1 MNTIKNTRRTTLSAP
16 KMALTALALAIAPVS
31 QTMAQLMLEEVV
43 VTAQKREQSLQDVPI
58 AVSAMTGEKINDNGI
73 TNLEELTLFMPNVSI
88 SKGAAQPNLFIRGV
102 GSGTNAGFEQSVGL
116 YIDGIYSG
124 RAQLASVPLTL
135 DLARVEVLK
144 GPQGILFG
152 KNTIGGAINITS
164 ARPDFEFESYVEAMY
179 APDDGEQL
187 YTGVISG
194 GLTDT
199 VAGRLAVRY
208 EGMDGW
214 WDNTQLNT
222 EGPDKDNLY
231 IRGSLLWDATD
242 TLEVLVKYEHGDFD
256 IADKPRVIYQSD
268 QPTNFLGQQ
277 PFPVISERDKG
288 SLNVGDT
295 DQTETDVFALTVN
308 WDLEFATFTSI
319 TGYATYD
326 THREQDAE
334 NSAVAA
340 LNRTLDEEYEQIS
353 QELRLVSPGGET
365 FDWIV
370 GGYYQQSELNIS
382 RVNETIDFALLGDL
396 AVTSLVSLTDQP
408 NPNHF
413 DQDSDSWAIF
423 AQGTWNV
430 ADTVRLG
437 MGLRYNEEEKDLDS
451 DNIADLGGLGARA
464 ATSGP
469 AANLIVLARPRD
481 SALIS
486 DLRSHSF
493 QGVSRSEEE
502 VTWSGNVQWDATDTS
517 MVYASVSTG
526 FKGGGFDE
534 SYTGAGP
541 IVRTGNIFT
550 GELDGGFIET
560 GIDSSILE
568 YEDETV
574 IAYEI
579 GAKMSLADGAAE
591 LNVAIFRM
599 EYEDLQVSSLV
610 GDAFQVGNAGEAISQ
625 GIELDGRWLLAEGF
639 TLGGSVA
646 YLDAT
651 YDSFKGATCTIPQAA
666 DPVANPGC
674 LRDDGSNIAPGESG
688 GQDLS
693 GETLLF
699 APEYSANIN
708 AEWIVP
714 VGDSLE
720 IRTNAD
726 VNYTDEFYSALDL
739 DPNTKHD
746 SATRLNMRIALA
758 SVDDTWSLAL
768 VGKNLTDE
776 KTRVWNNDVATSNS
790 NSYFGVPERPRSI
803 AIQVRYRF

>member
-1 MNTIKNTRRTTLSAP
+1 MNTLKKSSRQSLSAP
-16 KMALTALALAIAPVS
+16 QMVLTALALAIAPVS
-31 QTMAQLMLEEVV
+31 QSMEQLILEEVL

-58 AVSAMTGEKINDNGI
+58 AVSAMSGEKINDNGI

-135 DLARVEVLK
+135 DLERVEVLK

-164 ARPDFEFESYVEAMY
+164 ARPDYEFESYIEALY
-179 APDDGEQL
+179 DPEHGEQL

-194 GLTDT
+194 GLSDS

-214 WDNTQLNT
+214 WENTLLNT
-222 EGPDKDNLY
+222 EGPDKNNLY
-231 IRGSLLWDATD
+231 VRASLLWEASDAV
-242 TLEVLVKYEHGDFD
+242 EVLVKYEHGDFD
-256 IADKPRVIYQSD
+256 VADKPRVVYQSD
-268 QPTNFLGQQ
+268 QPTNFLGGQ
-277 PFPVISERDKG
+277 PFPVISEREEG
-288 SLNVGDT
+288 AFNISGT
-295 DQTETDVFALTVN
+295 DQTETDVLAVTVN
-308 WDLEFATFTSI
+308 WDLEIATFTSV
-319 TGYATYD
+319 TGYAAYD
-326 THREQDAE
+326 TYREQDGE
-334 NSAVAA
+334 DSAVAA
-340 LNRTLDEEYEQIS
+340 LDRTTDEEYEQFS

-365 FDWIV
+365 LDWIV
-370 GGYYQQSELNIS
+370 GGYYQKSELSIS
-382 RVNETIDFALLGDL
+382 RLSETIDFALLGDL
-396 AVTSLVSLTDQP
+396 AVTALVQLTDTP
-408 NPNHF
+408 NPSHF
-413 DQDSDSWAIF
+413 DQNSESWAVF

-437 MGLRYNEEEKDLDS
+437 LGLRYSEEEKDLNS
-451 DNIADLGGLGARA
+451 DTLADLGSLGARA

-469 AANLIVLARPRD
+469 AAELIVLARPSD
-481 SALIS
+481 NALIS

-493 QGVSRSEEE
+493 QGVSRGEEE
-502 VTWSGNVQWDATDTS
+502 ATWSANLQWDVTDS
-517 MVYASVSTG
+517 AMAYASVSTG

-541 IVRTGNIFT
+541 VVRTGNIFT
-550 GELDGGFIET
+550 GELDGGSIET
-560 GIDSSILE
+560 GINSSILE

-579 GAKMSLADGAAE
+579 GTKMSLAGGAAE
-591 LNVAIFRM
+591 MNVAVFRM
-599 EYEDLQVSSLV
+599 EYENLQVSSLV
-610 GDAFQVGNAGEAISQ
+610 GDVFQVGNAGEAVSQ
-625 GIELDGRWLLAEGF
+625 GIELDGRWLLTEGF
-639 TLGGSVA
+639 TLGGSLA

-651 YDSFKGATCTIPQAA
+651 YDSFKGATCTVPQVS
-666 DPVANPGC
+666 DPLNNSGC
-674 LRDDGSNIAPGESG
+674 LLDDGTNISQGEKG

-708 AEWIVP
+708 VEWIVP
-714 VGDSLE
+714 AGKSLE

-739 DPNTKHD
+739 DPNTGHD
-746 SATRLNMRIALA
+746 ATTRLNMRVALA
-758 SVDDTWSLAL
+758 RIDDSWSLAL
-768 VGKNLTDE
+768 IGKNLTDE
-776 KTRVWNNDVATSNS
+776 KNRIWNNDVATSNS

-803 AIQVRYRF
+803 AIQARYRF

>member
-1 MNTIKNTRRTTLSAP
+1 MKTMKISGRRTFRVP
-16 KMALTALALAIAPVS
+16 HMALTALALALAPVS

-58 AVSAMTGEKINDNGI
+58 AVAAMTGEKINDTGI
-73 TNLEELTLFMPNVSI
+73 VNLEELALYMPNVNI
-88 SKGAAQPNLFIRGV
+88 NKGSAQPNLFIRGV

-124 RAQLASVPLTL
+124 RAQLASVPLTM

-152 KNTIGGAINITS
+152 KNTVGGAINITS
-164 ARPDFEFESYVEAMY
+164 ARPDFEFESYVEALY
-179 APDDGEQL
+179 APEDGEQL

-194 GLTDT
+194 GLTDS

-214 WDNTQLNT
+214 WDNTELNK
-222 EGPDKDNLY
+222 EGPDKENLY

-242 TLEVLVKYEHGDFD
+242 TLEVLAKYEHGDFD
-256 IADKPRVIYQSD
+256 VANRPSVVYQSD
-268 QPTNFLGQQ
+268 QPTNFEGEQ
-277 PFPVISERDKG
+277 PFPLISERDKG
-288 SLNVGDT
+288 AYDFAAT
-295 DQTETDVFALTVN
+295 DKTETDVFALTVN
-308 WDLEFATFTSI
+308 WDMDFATLTSVS
-319 TGYATYD
+319 GYATYD
-326 THREQDAE
+326 TARTQESDYSVTSALHR
-334 NSAVAA
+334 S
-340 LNRTLDEEYEQIS
+340 LDEDYEQFS

-365 FDWIV
+365 LDWIV
-370 GGYYQQSELNIS
+370 GGYYQQSELSVS
-382 RVNETIDFALLGDL
+382 RVNVDLDFALLGDL
-396 AVTSLVSLTDQP
+396 GVTALVSTTDERIP
-408 NPNHF
+408 SKY

-430 ADTVRLG
+430 ADTVRIG
-437 MGLRYNEEEKDLDS
+437 MGLRYNEETKDLDK
-451 DNIADLGGLGARA
+451 ATQAPGLGFRA
-464 ATSGP
+464 GTSAA
-469 AANLIVLARPRD
+469 AANTVVLARPRD
-481 SALIS
+481 NALAA

-493 QGVSRSEEE
+493 TGLSREEDA
-502 VTWSGNVQWDATDTS
+502 VTWSGNVQWDATDEM

-534 SYTGAGP
+534 AYSGAGSQ
-541 IVRTGNIFT
+541 VRTVSNIFT
-550 GELDGGFIET
+550 GELDGGVIET
-560 GIDSSILE
+560 GIDGSVLE
-568 YEDETV
+568 YDEETV
-574 IAYEI
+574 IAFEL

-591 LNVAIFRM
+591 LNVAVFRM
-599 EYEDLQVSSLV
+599 EYDDLQVSSLV
-610 GDAFQVGNAGEAISQ
+610 GDVFEVGNAGEAISQ
-625 GIELDGRWLLAEGF
+625 GIELDGRWLLSEGF
-639 TLGGSVA
+639 TLGGAFA

-651 YDSFKGATCTIPQAA
+651 YDTFEGATCTVPQVS
-666 DPVANPGC
+666 DPESNPGC
-674 LRDDGSNIAPGESG
+674 LGEDGSNVAPGGRG

-714 VGDSLE
+714 LGDTLE

-746 SATRLNMRIALA
+746 ALTRLNMRIALA
-758 SVDDTWSLAL
+758 SVDDAWSLAL

-776 KTRVWNNDVATSNS
+776 KSRVWNNDVPLTNS
-790 NSYFGVPERPRSI
+790 DSYFGVPERPRSI
-803 AIQVRYRF
+803 AVQARYRF

>member
-1 MNTIKNTRRTTLSAP
+1 MKTMKSTGNRAVGAP
-16 KMALTALALAIAPVS
+16 HMVLTALALAIAPVPQS
-31 QTMAQLMLEEVV
+31 MAQLVLEEVV

-58 AVSAMTGEKINDNGI
+58 AVAAMTGEKINDTGI
-73 TNLEELTLFMPNVSI
+73 VNLEELTLYMPNVSI
-88 SKGAAQPNLFIRGV
+88 SKGAGQPNLFIRGV

-164 ARPDFEFESYVEAMY
+164 AKPDFEFESYVEALY
-179 APDDGEQL
+179 EPDAGEQL

-194 GLTDT
+194 GITDSI
-199 VAGRLAVRY
+199 AGRLAVRY

-214 WDNTQLNT
+214 WENTALNK

-231 IRGSLLWDATD
+231 IRGSLLWDASD
-242 TLEVLVKYEHGDFD
+242 TVEVLVKYEYGDFD
-256 IADKPRVIYQSD
+256 VANKPAVVYKSD
-268 QPTNFLGQQ
+268 QPTNFRGEQ
-277 PFPVISERDKG
+277 PFPLVSEHDKG
-288 SLNVGDT
+288 AFDLAAT

-308 WDLEFATFTSI
+308 WDLEFATLTSI
-319 TGYATYD
+319 TGYAAYD
-326 THREQDAE
+326 TARKTDSDY
-334 NSAVAA
+334 SAVSA
-340 LNRTLDEEYEQIS
+340 LHRSLEEEYEQYS

-370 GGYYQQSELNIS
+370 GGYYQQSDLNVS
-382 RVNETIDFALLGDL
+382 RVNDELDFALLGDIG
-396 AVTSLVSLTDQP
+396 VTALSFTVDDRTPSR
-408 NPNHF
+408 F
-413 DQDSDSWAIF
+413 DQESDSWAVF
-423 AQGTWNV
+423 LQGTWNV
-430 ADTVRLG
+430 ADTVRIG
-437 MGLRYNEEEKDLDS
+437 MGVRYNEETKDLDKVTKS
-451 DNIADLGGLGARA
+451 TGLGARA
-464 ATSGP
+464 PSNP
-469 AANLIVLARPRD
+469 DLVVLARPRD
-481 SALIS
+481 GALIG

-493 QGVSRSEEE
+493 TGLSREEDE
-502 VTWSGNVQWDATDTS
+502 VTWSGNVQWDATDEM

-534 SYTGAGP
+534 AYSSAGP
-541 IVRTGNIFT
+541 TVRTGNIFT
-550 GELDGGFIET
+550 GEPDGGVIQT
-560 GIDSSILE
+560 GIDSSVLE
-568 YEDETV
+568 YDDETV
-574 IAYEI
+574 IAYEL

-591 LNVAIFRM
+591 LNIAVFRM
-599 EYEDLQVSSLV
+599 EYENLQVSSLV
-610 GDAFQVGNAGEAISQ
+610 GDVFKVGNAGEAISQ
-625 GIELDGRWLLAEGF
+625 GIELDGRWLLSEGF
-639 TLGGSVA
+639 TLGGAFA

-651 YDSFKGATCTIPQAA
+651 YDTFDGATCTVPQTS
-666 DPVANPGC
+666 DPLNNPGC
-674 LRDDGSNIAPGESG
+674 LGEDGNNIAPGESG

-714 VGDSLE
+714 VGDDLE

-726 VNYTDEFYSALDL
+726 VNYTDDFYSALDL

-746 SATRLNMRIALA
+746 AVTKLNMRIALA
-758 SVDDTWSLAL
+758 SVDDTWSVAL

-776 KTRVWNNDVATSNS
+776 KSRVWNNDVPTTNS
-790 NSYFGVPERPRSI
+790 NSYFGVPERTRSI
-803 AIQVRYRF
+803 AIQARYRF